1 MDLRELSNIAQPK
14 RIFGLSSVQQTQSRK
29 MQKRH
34 LLDHPLNAVEIE
46 TLEEMAK
53 HHRFGDFRLRALG
66 LLALNEGQRVV
77 DICNILRVS
86 DQPVY
91 NWAKGWRELGL
102 VGILDGHKGGAPVKL
117 TAPML
122 DMAAQ
127 IATKESLTLGKIAA
141 RLRDDFPDAPS
152 FSLDRLSKGLKARGM
167 SFKRTRLSLKK
178 T

>member
-1 MDLRELSNIAQPK
+1 MFAR
-14 RIFGLSSVQQTQSRK
+14 R

-34 LLDHPLNAVEIE
+34 LLNQPLKTEEIE
-46 TLEEMAK
+46 TLKEMSK
-53 HHRFGDFRLRALG
+53 YHHFGDFRLRALG
-66 LLALNEGQRVV
+66 LLALNDGQRVV
-77 DICNILRVS
+77 DICKVLRVT

-91 NWAKGWRELGL
+91 NWAKGWREHGL

-122 DMAAQ
+122 DRAAK
-127 IATKESLTLGKIAA
+127 IATDESLTLGKIAA
-141 RLRDDFPDAPS
+141 RLKTDFPESAT

-178 T
+178 A